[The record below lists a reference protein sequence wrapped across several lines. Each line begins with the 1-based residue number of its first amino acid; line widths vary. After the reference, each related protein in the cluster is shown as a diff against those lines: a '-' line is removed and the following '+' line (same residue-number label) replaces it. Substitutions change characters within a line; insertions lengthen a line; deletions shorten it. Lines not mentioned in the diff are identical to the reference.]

1 MQLVYFWL
9 FFNVMTNL
17 PAIFCPAKAL
27 ALGYVSAEKMP
38 TDKGATMTLEF
49 YMGFQMMNFQLTVGA
64 LILFIIFA
72 DTIAPVALFILLW
85 CLFSIGI
92 FFYGI
97 VFCEHYG
104 FNVLAMLATMTL
116 NVFVAGGSFVAL
128 LDVYN

>member
-64 LILFIIFA
+64 LILFIISPIVIPCVFA
-72 DTIAPVALFILLW
+72 NAFISSARA
-85 CLFSIGI
+85 CS
-92 FFYGI
+92 
-97 VFCEHYG
+97 
-104 FNVLAMLATMTL
+104 A
-116 NVFVAGGSFVAL
+116 
-128 LDVYN
+128 